1 LELEFDSVLEYEALY
16 YSDLDYK
23 GGVVASSQ
31 VYGFAFSFLDF
42 FAVPAGN
49 YVSAQFNLTAT
60 SETFSG
66 FNLVN
71 LFAGLYN
78 VQTSSLNVAEAQANG
93 LSQSVAASVYAP
105 ASLAVIVMGLL
116 GFAGLRRR
124 A

>member
-1 LELEFDSVLEYEALY
+1 LELEFDSVLEYEASY
-16 YSDLDYK
+16 YSDLDYT

-31 VYGFAFSFLDF
+31 VYGFTFSFLDF

-49 YVSAQFNLTAT
+49 YVLARFNLTAT
-60 SETFSG
+60 AETFSG

-71 LFAGLYN
+71 LFAGLYD

-93 LSQSVAASVYAP
+93 LSQSVADSVYAP
-105 ASLAVIVMGLL
+105 ASLVVIVMGLL
-116 GFAGLRRR
+116 GFAGLRRK